1 MSKAKVTK
9 VAGAVAKADGATHSG
24 QHRTLNSLRGLAEAK
39 QGVKRVDTYRVVPT
53 VLQIEPGFNVRV
65 GSDPELREHINSIK
79 QTIRDYITRGDSENR
94 HCELIPS
101 DIIPDLI
108 IRVTEDGDLFLVDG
122 HCRTT
127 AIRELIE
134 EGFVIDYVGVKATTE
149 DRKGRVMI
157 MLRSAQAKNLAPIEK
172 AKAFV
177 ELADEGM
184 GFHEIARSMGNIV
197 TPQRVEQLVLLGR
210 SPEGVRRLIEDKKV
224 TADSALEVIRKH
236 RDNPEEAERIL
247 MGLVNGRQG
256 NSDRPVGKGET
267 RVSIPKKTQEGIF
280 KALVS
285 ESKVL
290 TKQIKA
296 LETEGDEGWEEEMVN
311 VTLPAGIVKQILEQ
325 QARQASKSQE
335 QDPSEAG

>member
-1 MSKAKVTK
+1 MAKSKVTK
-9 VAGAVAKADGATHSG
+9 VAGAVAKATGAAP
-24 QHRTLNSLRGLAEAK
+24 QHRNLNSLRGLAEAK
-39 QGVKRVDTYRVVPT
+39 LGVKRADTYRVVPT

-65 GSDPELREHINSIK
+65 GNDPELREHINSIK
-79 QTIRDYITRGDSENR
+79 QSIREHITRDDPDNR

-101 DIIPDLI
+101 DLIPDLI
-108 IRVTEDGDLFLVDG
+108 IRVTDEGDMFLVDG

-157 MLRSAQAKNLAPIEK
+157 MLRSAQGKNLAPIER
-172 AKAFV
+172 AKGFV

-184 GFHEIARSMGNIV
+184 GFHEIARFMGNI

-210 SPEGVRRLIEDKKV
+210 APEGVRRLIEDKKV

-236 RDNPEEAERIL
+236 RETPEEAERIL
-247 MGLVNGRQG
+247 TELVSGKQG
-256 NSDRPVGKGET
+256 SSDRPVGKGET
-267 RVSIPKKTQEGIF
+267 RVSIPKKAQEGIF

-285 ESKVL
+285 ESKGL
-290 TKQIKA
+290 AKQIKA
-296 LETEGDEGWEEEMVN
+296 LESKGAEGWEEELVN
-311 VTLPAGIVKQILEQ
+311 VNLPAGVVKEILER
-325 QARQASKSQE
+325 QARQAGKVE
-335 QDPSEAG
+335 EASEGEAA